1 MSRHPLFAILLL
13 PALIGIAGIVPST
26 LAATSATPGS
36 GIYQPRSSLAYL
48 AGTRVTITAIDSSDP
63 LLALYPASTFIG
75 REGVVYESSS
85 NNNKLVSQ
93 DGGTW
98 WGGPVL
104 LDGDTSPAPFTKI
117 QVTSTATPILVID
130 TTPLLFAL
138 MPVTD
143 AIPNAYVLSNT
154 VKVQGIEA
162 DTDINITGGE
172 YAIDGGT
179 WTSASGTVGLNQ
191 TVTVRV
197 MAPDGFGATASA
209 TLTIGGISST
219 FDVTTVTT
227 PGDYSPDNF
236 SFATVSK
243 VTPGTVVVSPTTV
256 TVAGITATTPISVI
270 GGEYSI
276 NGGAWTSVRGTVA
289 LGNQVKLRLTA
300 PAGYDA
306 TGTATLTIGDVS
318 ASFQVSTRSFTA
330 VTATTEVFAN
340 AGTAASVVDGVIR
353 VTTPPTTPLQLTTG
367 ATLNAVVAL
376 DTTGQI
382 PVLSGTNV
390 INIAGQTADTTM
402 QVVNVGGTPA
412 LVPISGSVGIS
423 APQGNTIIPVTGSG
437 TGSASVLT
445 SAPNTSVV
453 AGPSATTSGNFV
465 VSVSSGG
472 AVTYSATS
480 RGRAVPASFSV
491 YPGEAV
497 LADEA
502 GTAGQVRLGS
512 FAQDGSQA
520 GDFIANLPN
529 AAGSLSVPLVS
540 GASQRFNN
548 TDWATLVGQ
557 AIASK
562 LGLGTFVSL
571 SQDAASGVMTLV
583 TASGTYRF
591 LPVGSLALADA
602 ALNGGS
608 RAVSV
613 AAIAANLT
621 AILDSSLSFAVAPAT
636 AYADLKTALQNIGGS
651 LEILGDGVLRA
662 SLQGTDYIAQP
673 ASATVEGTV
682 TAGVCPGFDTVD
694 NQLALCDSSGKRQLL
709 HAAFADTDTLVST
722 FTAVLG
728 SLSVSN
734 TGADGLYSTT
744 FSGSTF
750 SLAPDIT
757 LSSPPADQAG
767 KLWWVDASGKVYIRY
782 PSGAAQGFSL
792 QQ

>member
-1 MSRHPLFAILLL
+1 MKNTAATVLLCLFSLLL
-13 PALIGIAGIVPST
+13 APVAALAETCVPAYSYTVPGTYSGSFT
-26 LAATSATPGS
+26 ISMTSC
-36 GIYQPRSSLAYL
+36 
-48 AGTRVTITAIDSSDP
+48 SSDTGTDTSITGTYNFSNYADTAGDSINGSYDFSIVSAINGNVYEYTYGMNGGP
-63 LLALYPASTFIG
+63 VTYSQNQMEIYYEQFSYSARIDMSTYQSSYLNFSGGWRINGVYYPASQIYNFADFGSGTPNIDPDALG
-75 REGVVYESSS
+75 E
-85 NNNKLVSQ
+85 LVN
-93 DGGTW
+93 
-98 WGGPVL
+98 P
-104 LDGDTSPAPFTKI
+104 PA
-117 QVTSTATPILVID
+117 D
-130 TTPLLFAL
+130 TTPDSFNL
-138 MPVTD
+138 
-143 AIPNAYVLSNT
+143 
-154 VKVQGIEA
+154 G
-162 DTDINITGGE
+162 
-172 YAIDGGT
+172 
-179 WTSASGTVGLNQ
+179 SAATNV
-191 TVTVRV
+191 
-197 MAPDGFGATASA
+197 APGSVVESA
-209 TLTIGGISST
+209 TI
-219 FDVTTVTT
+219 
-227 PGDYSPDNF
+227 
-236 SFATVSK
+236 
-243 VTPGTVVVSPTTV
+243 
-256 TVAGITATTPISVI
+256 TVAGITATAPISI
-270 GGEYSI
+270 GGGQYSI
-276 NGGAWTSVRGTVA
+276 NGGAWTSGSGTVA

-300 PAGYDA
+300 PAGYGA

-340 AGTAASVVDGVIR
+340 AGTAASVVDGVVR
-353 VTTPPTTPLQLTTG
+353 FTAAPTAPLQFVSG
-367 ATLNAVVAL
+367 ALENAVVAF
-376 DTTGQI
+376 DTPDAI
-382 PVLSGTNV
+382 PVLSGSATLNYTRGGSDTALQ
-390 INIAGQTADTTM
+390 IRTIAGS
-402 QVVNVGGTPA
+402 PA
-412 LVPISGSVGIS
+412 LAPISGNVTIA
-423 APQGNTIIPVTGSG
+423 APVSGSTIPVTGSTG
-437 TGSASVLT
+437 GSATLT
-445 SAPNTSVV
+445 TGTADTSVV
-453 AGPSATTSGNFV
+453 AGPDASRNV
-465 VSVSSGG
+465 VVAVSSGG

-480 RGRAVPASFSV
+480 RSRAVPASFSV